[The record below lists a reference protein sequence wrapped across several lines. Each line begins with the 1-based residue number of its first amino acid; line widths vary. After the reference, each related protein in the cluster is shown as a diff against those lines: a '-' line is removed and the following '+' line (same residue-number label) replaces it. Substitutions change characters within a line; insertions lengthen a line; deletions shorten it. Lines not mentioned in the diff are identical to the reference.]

1 MRAELGD
8 ALRRRSSHSPHSDR
22 SPPQVR
28 AELAKLGGQWAAAE
42 NLLLAYGKVDDTIAM
57 YQEAHK

>member
-1 MRAELGD
+1 MAAAAAAEFGGNGYESN
-8 ALRRRSSHSPHSDR
+8 A
-22 SPPQVR
+22 VR

-42 NLLLAYGKVDDTIAM
+42 NLPLAYGKVDDTMAM